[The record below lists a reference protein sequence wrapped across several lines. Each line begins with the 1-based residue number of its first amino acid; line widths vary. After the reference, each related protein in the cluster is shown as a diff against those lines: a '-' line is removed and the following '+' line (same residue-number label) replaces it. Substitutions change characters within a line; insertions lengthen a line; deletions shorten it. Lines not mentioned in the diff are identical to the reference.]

1 MDIENNF
8 QELIR
13 RGDDYYQNHEYDL
26 AMECFERAVSSKSH
40 DLEMVSRAIVDTKI
54 DV

>member
-13 RGDDYYQNHEYDL
+13 RGDNYYRNHEYDL
-26 AMECFERAVSSKSH
+26 AMECFERAVSSKNH
-40 DLEMVSRAIVDTKI
+40 DLEAVSRALVNSK
-54 DV
+54 